1 MTTSSVRGL
10 LLSLPDIARLADV
23 QRPVVS
29 MWRRRSV
36 VTGHPFPDPVDVVRG
51 KERFDAIQVVDHL
64 VSTGRG
70 NNPQVRDD
78 VAAFAEL
85 RAMSQLPETLVIDGM
100 SSLLCLKQITGE
112 LLGEIP
118 PTSLLGLVS
127 DADPGDTLL
136 AREIQAL
143 GADLS
148 TLAAHADALADASY
162 TTVAAFEL
170 LLSRWAG
177 RTLPGYASVA
187 LRDDAR
193 RLVALAAKG
202 LADGAVLTTP
212 VFVDPTSGGSDLLLS
227 VAAPYGEGSPP
238 SVRTGTDDSRAERL
252 TQRRLRVHDIHR
264 EALEIEADGSFQTS
278 GEAVVVA
285 QLPPPGRPAMSDL
298 ELLTTVENIAL
309 QMDDDQ
315 RAVVIAPASVL
326 TDRLTT
332 SELDLARDAILRTGR
347 VRAAIRLPQGLV
359 VHSPR
364 RAMAMWALGPAHRKV
379 PVGNR
384 WTVIADLSNRT
395 LTAPV
400 ITDLVTDVVASMGD
414 EALVRAHAF
423 RFARRVPTT
432 QLLLGRRALV
442 ERVVRE
448 PRRSLSAGA
457 ELSLRI
463 EQLTGSLEPSV
474 LTGLA
479 VDAVPAPDDDPI
491 ERIAFTLEDA
501 VRTRRCR
508 MIPGN
513 RVDVADLSSTTG
525 AAVLG
530 VPELIGDNPI
540 GHRQVDRLSFGGAY
554 PSARF
559 TEPNDVVFCTSPR
572 PAALVDEHGGSVV
585 ASPARVIRI
594 KNTAPGGLL
603 PRVLAAD
610 INAVEPQAKHWRLW
624 RLRRTPDDQR
634 EALEA
639 ALAEIELA
647 RSAARRRLVDLDHL
661 AAALTEGVTTE
672 RLTITRTPSK
682 RPHKPGED
690 GS

>member
-1 MTTSSVRGL
+1 MTNIAVRNL
-10 LLSLPDIARLADV
+10 LVSLADIARLADV

-29 MWRRRSV
+29 MWRRRNAG
-36 VTGHPFPDPVDVVRG
+36 TGHSFPNPVDVVRG
-51 KERFDAIQVVDHL
+51 EERFDAIQVVEHL

-70 NNPQVRDD
+70 NNPQVRED

-85 RAMSQLPETLVIDGM
+85 RAMCDLPETVVIDGL

-118 PTSLLGLVS
+118 LTSLLGLVS
-127 DADPGDTLL
+127 DADSGDIFMG
-136 AREIQAL
+136 REIQAL
-143 GADLS
+143 GADVS
-148 TLAAHADALADASY
+148 TLATHADALADACY
-162 TTVAAFEL
+162 TTAAAFEL
-170 LLSRWAG
+170 LLSRWVG
-177 RTLPGYASVA
+177 RILPGFASVA

-202 LADGAVLTTP
+202 LAQGAELTVP

-227 VAAPYGEGSPP
+227 VAALYDEGLPP
-238 SVRTGTDDSRAERL
+238 SVRTGTDDSRAGRL
-252 TQRRLRVHDIHR
+252 ARRRLRVHDIHR
-264 EALEIEADGSFQTS
+264 DALEIETDGSFQTS

-285 QLPPPGRPAMSDL
+285 QLPPPGRPAMSEL
-298 ELLTTVENIAL
+298 ELLTAVENIAL
-309 QMDDDQ
+309 QMDDGQ

-332 SELDLARDAILRTGR
+332 SELDLARDATLRTGR

-400 ITDLVTDVVASMGD
+400 VTDLVTDMVASMGD
-414 EALVRAHAF
+414 EALIRAHAF

-448 PRRSLSAGA
+448 PRRSPSAGA

-463 EQLTGSLEPSV
+463 EQLTGSLEPTV

-479 VDAVPAPDDDPI
+479 VDAAPATDDDLI

-508 MIPGN
+508 ILPGN
-513 RVDVADLSSTTG
+513 RVDPADLSSTTG
-525 AAVLG
+525 ATVVG

-540 GHRQVDRLSFGGAY
+540 GHRQVDRLNLGGTY

-559 TEPNDVVFCTSPR
+559 TEPNDIVFCTSPR
-572 PAALVDEHGGSVV
+572 PAALVDEQGGSVV

-594 KNTAPGGLL
+594 KDTAPGGLI
-603 PRVLAAD
+603 PQVLATD
-610 INAVEPQAKHWRLW
+610 INALEPEAKHWRLW
-624 RLRRTPDDQR
+624 RLRRTPDNQR

-639 ALAEIELA
+639 ALAEIEEA
-647 RSAARRRLVDLDHL
+647 RSAARRRLGDLDQL

-672 RLTITRTPSK
+672 RLTITRDASK
-682 RPHKPGED
+682 PPDKPGED